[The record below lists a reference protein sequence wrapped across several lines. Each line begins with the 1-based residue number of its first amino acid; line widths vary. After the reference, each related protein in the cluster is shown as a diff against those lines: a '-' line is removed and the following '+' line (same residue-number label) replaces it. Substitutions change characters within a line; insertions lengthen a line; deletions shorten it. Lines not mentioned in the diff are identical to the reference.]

1 METNK
6 TTKTQVFNLIILDKS
21 GSMDSIRKEAIAG
34 YNETLGSIKA
44 AQLKYYDT
52 QEHYISL
59 AAFCG
64 CGVDMIYDCIPVKDA
79 EKLTKAKYNP
89 CCMTPLYD
97 AIGKSIKTLEKKT
110 ADIDDVAVLVT
121 IITDGMENASNRYTY
136 DKVSHMIERQ
146 KRRFGWEFLFL
157 GANIDAVAEAKRFG
171 IDESMAANYHC
182 DEAGT
187 ALSYRVISEAIS
199 CVRGGSAPLSPDWKL
214 KIDEDY
220 KKRGGKR

>member
-110 ADIDDVAVLVT
+110 ADIEDGFVKGFISYAQLKEELRMLQEKEPNNPFQPLEKLEHKYQSGRKRQVQNPEEYAVKKW
-121 IITDGMENASNRYTY
+121 IIVQIRMVCLY
-136 DKVSHMIERQ
+136 D
-146 KRRFGWEFLFL
+146 
-157 GANIDAVAEAKRFG
+157 N
-171 IDESMAANYHC
+171 
-182 DEAGT
+182 
-187 ALSYRVISEAIS
+187 
-199 CVRGGSAPLSPDWKL
+199 PPDT
-214 KIDEDY
+214 E
-220 KKRGGKR
+220 